1 MSKRNR
7 LGRLPLIALALLLGA
22 GTAVAQ
28 ERVSF
33 PSLDGVTT
41 LQAHLIRPAAAGPRP
56 ALVFLHGCSG
66 LLRPRGDMFPLYR
79 DWGRRLAAKGYLIL
93 IVDSASSRGFGETC
107 TASTARIIVARNR
120 PRDAY
125 GALKYLQAQPFVRP
139 DRVGVIGWSQ
149 GGATVLR
156 SIAARSIARPVPLAH
171 DFKAAVALYP
181 GACAERWYT
190 RPFINAEPNSWT
202 TAIPLLVLLGEADN
216 WTPIKPC
223 EEFIAGAKARGA
235 PVEFKRYPF
244 ALHGFDAPGQLRLA
258 LPAYRLADGTVPE
271 VGTDGDAR
279 ADALVRVPEFFAR
292 YLSQ

>member
-1 MSKRNR
+1 MR
-7 LGRLPLIALALLLGA
+7 LLIATLALALGA
-22 GTAVAQ
+22 NAAGAQ

-33 PSLDGVTT
+33 LSLDGVTT
-41 LQAHLIRPAAAGPRP
+41 LQAHLIRPKAEGRRP

-66 LLRPRGDMFPLYR
+66 LLRPRGGMFPLYP
-79 DWGRRLAAKGYLIL
+79 DWGRRLAAKGYVIL
-93 IVDSASSRGFGETC
+93 MVDSAASRGFGETC
-107 TASTARIIVARNR
+107 TASPARITVARNR
-120 PRDAY
+120 PLDAY
-125 GALKYLQAQPFVRP
+125 AALKYLQAQPFVRP
-139 DRVGVIGWSQ
+139 DRVGLIGWSQ

-181 GACAERWYT
+181 GACAEHWHT
-190 RPFINAEPNSWT
+190 RPFVNAEPNSWT
-202 TAIPLLVLLGEADN
+202 TKIPLLVLFGEQDN

-223 EEFIAGAKARGA
+223 EEFIAGTKARGA

-279 ADALVRVPEFFAR
+279 ADALLRVPEFFGR
-292 YLSQ
+292 YLGN